1 MNGPLLSIRRKF
13 ILFLVFVRSHY
24 RTAFLSSGHTC
35 LVTDKKLSEYFIY
48 LCLLL
53 VYITGL
59 LVRKWTT
66 HFIELFLLPLHIRLI
81 LHDSSLGEPPDN
93 VAFVEVTMGG

>member
-1 MNGPLLSIRRKF
+1 MIGTHLF
-13 ILFLVFVRSHY
+13 I
-24 RTAFLSSGHTC
+24 
-35 LVTDKKLSEYFIY
+35 VTDKKLSDYYIY

-59 LVRKWTT
+59 LVWKWTT

-81 LHDSSLGEPPDN
+81 LHDSSLGKPPDN
-93 VAFVEVTMGG
+93 VPFVEVTKGG